1 MHLTLRTDYAFR
13 VLIHLAR
20 HGHTQNRM
28 TIRHIAE
35 RHNISHNHLMKVVN
49 DLCHHGLLVGTR
61 GRNGGVSL
69 ARSPK
74 DINVGHVIRLMETE
88 GEVMTGCAPLQGS
101 PCILA
106 DACRLRHL
114 TRQATDAFMAIL
126 DGMSVHD
133 LLS

>member
-1 MHLTLRTDYAFR
+1 M
-13 VLIHLAR
+13 
-20 HGHTQNRM
+20 
-28 TIRHIAE
+28 AE
-35 RHNISHNHLMKVVN
+35 RHNISHNHLVKVVN

-69 ARSPK
+69 ARPPK

-88 GEVMTGCAPLQGS
+88 GEIMAGCAPLHGR
-101 PCILA
+101 PCVLA

-114 TRQATDAFMAIL
+114 ARQATDAFMAVL